1 MSEWKT
7 ELIPGALRIAIDH
20 CGSGPLVLFMH
31 GIGGNR
37 TNWHDQLPVFAEN
50 FHAVAWDARGY
61 GASDDYA
68 GALDFADFSRDVNRV
83 LDRFHVAMAHLVGLS
98 MGGLIAFDFQ
108 ASHPERVAT
117 LTICDSMPGMTG
129 LNADARREFIRIRQE
144 PLLNGKEPRDIA
156 PIVAKTLIGK
166 SAQPGSFERLV
177 ASMSALH
184 KASYLKTIE
193 ATTNYGRTLELE
205 SISAP
210 THIVVGDEDTLTPPA
225 LSRAMAARIPGAR
238 LTIVR
243 GAGHLSNIE
252 QPEAF
257 NEAVLAF
264 LIDHRER
271 ARSARRA
278 AAESKE

>member
-1 MSEWKT
+1 MIDWRT
-7 ELIPGALRIAIDH
+7 ELIPGAPRIAIDH
-20 CGSGPLVLFMH
+20 SGNGPLVLFMH

-37 TNWHDQLPVFAEN
+37 TNWHDQLPVFGEN

-61 GASDDYA
+61 GASDDYD
-68 GALDFADFSRDVNRV
+68 GPLDFGDFSRDVVRA
-83 LDRFHVAMAHLVGLS
+83 LDHFHAAKAHLVGLS
-98 MGGLIAFDFQ
+98 MGGLIAFDFH
-108 ASHPERVAT
+108 ATHPERVAT

-156 PIVAKTLIGK
+156 PIVAKTLVGK
-166 SAQPGSFERLV
+166 SAKAGSFERLV

-184 KASYLKTIE
+184 KESYLKTIE
-193 ATTNYGRTLELE
+193 ATTNYARTLTLE
-205 SISAP
+205 DIRVP
-210 THIVVGDEDTLTPPA
+210 MHIVVGDEDTLTPPA

-238 LTIVR
+238 LTIIK

-257 NEAVLAF
+257 NDAVLAF
-264 LIDHRER
+264 LLQHRER
-271 ARSARRA
+271 AA
-278 AAESKE
+278 

>member
-1 MSEWKT
+1 MNDWT
-7 ELIPGALRIAIDH
+7 TDHIPGAPKIAIDH
-20 CGSGPLVLFMH
+20 GGGGPLVLFMH

-50 FHAVAWDARGY
+50 FHAASWDARGY

-68 GALDFADFSRDVNRV
+68 GALDFSDFSGDLLRV
-83 LDRFHVAMAHLVGLS
+83 LDHLNVARAHLVGLS
-98 MGGLIAFDFQ
+98 MGGLIAFDFH
-108 ASHPERVAT
+108 ALHPDRVAT

-129 LNADARREFIRIRQE
+129 LSDEGRREFIRIRQE
-144 PLLNGKEPRDIA
+144 PLLGGKEPRDIA
-156 PIVAKTLIGK
+156 PAVARTLVGK

-184 KASYLKTIE
+184 KESYLKAIV
-193 ATTNYGRTLELE
+193 ATTHYARKLDLE
-205 SISAP
+205 SIRVP

-225 LSRAMAARIPGAR
+225 LSRSMAARIPGAQ
-238 LTIVR
+238 LTVIK

-257 NEAVLAF
+257 NAAVLAF
-264 LIDHRER
+264 LLAHR
-271 ARSARRA
+271 ARA
-278 AAESKE
+278 A